1 MLANLKKASAMRHNF
16 LRRKFLGTIA
26 GGTAV
31 LGVDA
36 LAPSWFAKAAH
47 AISPGQERVLVVIQL
62 SGGNDGLNTLV
73 PLGND
78 DYYKAR
84 PTLAISAGE
93 AIPLNDSLGLH
104 PSLSG
109 AAELFEDT
117 ALSVIQGVG
126 YENPNRSHFESMDIW
141 HSCGRNEEVR
151 SEGWLGRA
159 LAEIEAAKEDASDVP
174 ALHLGDKKQP
184 LALRSSSIQV
194 PSIRSI
200 DEFKLAGNRADR
212 LQQLISDV
220 AEASA
225 LENNDLLGFI
235 RSSSATAMMSSERVG
250 AATSTGKTIDGFPDS
265 ALAKQLSVVSQ
276 LIEADL
282 PTRIYYLE
290 LDGFDTHSQQ
300 AAAHASLLRDWSEAL
315 VAFMRRLGE
324 TGDRDRVAVLTFSE
338 FGRRVQENASKG
350 TDHGAAAPVII
361 AGGGIKNQ
369 IIGTQPS
376 LTDLQDGD
384 LRFSIDFRRVYAT
397 LLQDWLQVDSSQ
409 VLPTQETAWEPLSVY
424 RA

>member
-1 MLANLKKASAMRHNF
+1 MLSNLKNTSV
-16 LRRKFLGTIA
+16 LRRKFLGSIA
-26 GGTAV
+26 GGSAV
-31 LGVDA
+31 VGVDA
-36 LAPSWFAKAAH
+36 LAPQWFAKAAH
-47 AISPGQERVLVVIQL
+47 AMAPGQERVLVVIQL
-62 SGGNDGLNTLV
+62 SGGNDGLNTVV
-73 PLGND
+73 PLNND

-84 PTLAISAGE
+84 PTLAIPANE
-93 AIPLNDSLGLH
+93 AIQLKDDLGLH

-109 AAELFEDT
+109 AAELFEDG
-117 ALSVIQGVG
+117 ALSIVQGVG
-126 YENPNRSHFESMDIW
+126 YDNPNRSHFESMDIW
-141 HSCGRNEEVR
+141 HSCGRNEELR

-159 LAEIEAAKEDASDVP
+159 LAEIESGSSEKADVP

-184 LALRSSSIQV
+184 LALRSSMIQV

-200 DEFKLAGNRADR
+200 DEFKLTGNKAER

-220 AEASA
+220 AESPAA
-225 LENNDLLGFI
+225 EANDLLGFI

-250 AATSTGKTIDGFPDS
+250 SATSAGKTLDGFPDS
-265 ALAKQLSVVSQ
+265 ALGKQLSVVSQ

-300 AAAHASLLRDWSEAL
+300 AGAHASLLRDWSEAL
-315 VAFMRRLGE
+315 SAFIRRLGE

-350 TDHGAAAPVII
+350 TDHGAAAPVMI
-361 AGGGIKNQ
+361 AGGGIKHQ
-369 IIGTQPS
+369 IIGAQPS
-376 LTDLQDGD
+376 LSNLQDGD

-397 LLQDWLQVDSSQ
+397 LLQDWLQVDSGE
-409 VLPTQETAWEPLSVY
+409 VLPTQESVWEPLKIY